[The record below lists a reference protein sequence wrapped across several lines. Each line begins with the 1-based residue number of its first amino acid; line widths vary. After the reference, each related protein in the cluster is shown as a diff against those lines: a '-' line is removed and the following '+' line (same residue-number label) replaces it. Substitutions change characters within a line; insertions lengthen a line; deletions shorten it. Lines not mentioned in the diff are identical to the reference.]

1 MSDADEMDTTRMGGA
16 SVFRRE
22 DSGTGKLPDSGVSAT
37 GSGEPGQGAG
47 PGQGGG
53 GQGGGGASSSKHGA
67 GHAALHRHGPR
78 HDANVGAIRGAGRD
92 FEQDE
97 YQRELF
103 GDEPTTVPAVIG
115 ANVRG

>member
-1 MSDADEMDTTRMGGA
+1 MH
-16 SVFRRE
+16 RR
-22 DSGTGKLPDSGVSAT
+22 
-37 GSGEPGQGAG
+37 
-47 PGQGGG
+47 
-53 GQGGGGASSSKHGA
+53 
-67 GHAALHRHGPR
+67 GPR
-78 HDANVGAIRGAGRD
+78 PDANVESIRSTGRD

>member
-1 MSDADEMDTTRMGGA
+1 MSGHAHAATANGRGGA
-16 SVFRRE
+16 
-22 DSGTGKLPDSGVSAT
+22 GM
-37 GSGEPGQGAG
+37 
-47 PGQGGG
+47 
-53 GQGGGGASSSKHGA
+53 HGA
-67 GHAALHRHGPR
+67 AMHRNGSRP
-78 HDANVGAIRGAGRD
+78 DANVNAIRGTGRD